1 MSVDKGRIVLKAAF
15 SAPEAENPTTELKGL
30 ELILSGV
37 DFDVSLDYELTKRIW
52 DQLDL
57 Q

>member
-1 MSVDKGRIVLKAAF
+1 MNVDKGRIVLKAAF